1 MADEIKIDLKLQGA
15 QQAKKSIDQV
25 AESTEKLNEA
35 AEIYAKMDSSDIR
48 DRLDLMRE
56 SVKVDGEKYVS
67 LQELAIAEAELL
79 KREKERDEQVAKG
92 NEEDRKS
99 LEIQKKLRL
108 EEEAR
113 RRIATSAK
121 TAAESVNSPA
131 PPASSSL
138 GTLSG
143 AGDVSKMAQGAV
155 AAKLIFDFA
164 NAAGSKVKDLNA
176 ELVELGGK
184 STYGAEALEVIFN
197 PIQSTIDAVLDAF
210 GALKVKEELK
220 LLRQAKQAADEAR
233 TAYEKLAE
241 AKAKSKT
248 AAAINSFSA
257 IYDAEAQALSRL
269 NDQRER
275 AVRVERNR
283 EGVDRG
289 IEDIG
294 DQRRIAEVRRKEDGA
309 AETVGVAR
317 IQSEA
322 AQRDLQRSLAD
333 VRKPVEDAQRMFES
347 AEADAER
354 LGNSVQG
361 FKNLAET
368 AEKALRDFSQ
378 KVPLIGASQEEED
391 TRFKLQEDARAK
403 RAAADAVEAE
413 LKSANA
419 KVEAADGALDE
430 ERRKLDDNIRLI
442 QEQAVAQVEEIA
454 QSLNSS
460 TTENAREVLASVE
473 KTRAAFDEAN
483 IKVPAAAEELIGK
496 LKALI
501 EDQYPDE
508 QQLVPIS
515 NAILAIRDSFKTL
528 SGKASEASSDTI
540 EVADR
545 SIKLIEEQRREI
557 NTLKTRLHRLE
568 SKPLR

>member
-1 MADEIKIDLKLQGA
+1 
-15 QQAKKSIDQV
+15 
-25 AESTEKLNEA
+25 
-35 AEIYAKMDSSDIR
+35 
-48 DRLDLMRE
+48 
-56 SVKVDGEKYVS
+56 
-67 LQELAIAEAELL
+67 
-79 KREKERDEQVAKG
+79 
-92 NEEDRKS
+92 
-99 LEIQKKLRL
+99 
-108 EEEAR
+108 
-113 RRIATSAK
+113 
-121 TAAESVNSPA
+121 
-131 PPASSSL
+131 
-138 GTLSG
+138 
-143 AGDVSKMAQGAV
+143 MAQGAV